1 MNPSSSPTYRH
12 IPASL
17 LIAWMEE
24 ARRQFEELTRQK
36 TTITKNLSAIRQTL
50 VDIHAEIQ
58 RRAEVSWRNRL
69 RLGLRPIP
77 PMVSTSSSIP
87 PTPAPVPPPPPPTPA
102 IASIPVK
109 EHGNDQGWVEL
120 RLDESRTCGE
130 CANFRTERTGVK
142 KHIGYCF
149 YVDDSVESRATASG
163 CPRFDPL
170 PKPSPNFDPL
180 PTPSPKAVS
189 ALDSLA
195 TPEEMEI
202 CDVRR

>member
-77 PMVSTSSSIP
+77 PMVSTPSSIP
-87 PTPAPVPPPPPPTPA
+87 PAPAPLPPDPA
-102 IASIPVK
+102 IASIPIN
-109 EHGNDQGWVEL
+109 EQGNEQGWVEL
-120 RLDESRTCGE
+120 HLDESRTCGE
-130 CANFRTERTGVK
+130 CANFRIERTGVEE
-142 KHIGYCF
+142 HRGYCC
-149 YVDDSVESRATASG
+149 YVDDSVGSRAPASG
-163 CPRFDPL
+163 CPRFAPL
-170 PKPSPNFDPL
+170 PKPSPDFDLL
-180 PTPSPKAVS
+180 PKPSHKAVS
-189 ALDSLA
+189 ALDLLA

-202 CDVRR
+202 CDARR

>member
-1 MNPSSSPTYRH
+1 
-12 IPASL
+12 
-17 LIAWMEE
+17 MEE
-24 ARRQFEELTRQK
+24 ARRQSDELVRRK
-36 TTITKNLSAIRQTL
+36 VVITKNLSATRQTL
-50 VDIHAEIQ
+50 VEIHAEIQ

-69 RLGLRPIP
+69 RLGLQPIP
-77 PMVSTSSSIP
+77 PTVSAPSSIP
-87 PTPAPVPPPPPPTPA
+87 PAPVPPPPPPTPA

-109 EHGNDQGWVEL
+109 EQGNEQGWVEL

-130 CANFRTERTGVK
+130 CANFRIERTGVEE
-142 KHIGYCF
+142 HRGYCF
-149 YVDDSVESRATASG
+149 YVDDSVGSRAPASG

-170 PKPSPNFDPL
+170 PKSSPDFDPL
-180 PTPSPKAVS
+180 PKPSPQAVS

>member
-1 MNPSSSPTYRH
+1 MNQSSSPNYRYV
-12 IPASL
+12 PASL
-17 LIAWMEE
+17 LVAWMEE
-24 ARRQFEELTRQK
+24 ARRQSEELTRQK
-36 TTITKNLSAIRQTL
+36 TTITKNLSATRQTL

-77 PMVSTSSSIP
+77 PMVSTPSSIP
-87 PTPAPVPPPPPPTPA
+87 PTPSSIHPTPAPVPPPPPPTPA
-102 IASIPVK
+102 IASIPIK
-109 EHGNDQGWVEL
+109 EQGNEQGWVEL

-130 CANFRTERTGVK
+130 CANFRIERTGVEE
-142 KHIGYCF
+142 HRGYCF
-149 YVDDSVESRATASG
+149 YVDDSVGSRAPASG

-170 PKPSPNFDPL
+170 PKPSPQ
-180 PTPSPKAVS
+180 AVS